1 MIEEVAENI
10 YRIEVRMPGNPLK
23 ALNSYFIRGDEQD
36 LLIDIGF
43 KLPECREDLKE
54 GLKKLNSH
62 QQRRNILLT
71 HLHSDHSGLADEFV
85 GDDCHI
91 YMNQVDLSYQEDLC
105 NGDFYSGMV
114 EQYIQAGYPEN
125 LARQHKEKNPAARG
139 SMKKV
144 DARFVGLKEGG
155 RLTVGKYTLELIAT
169 PGHTPGNSMF
179 WIEDKKIM
187 FTGDNILFDITPNIV
202 SLYEVTDS
210 LGSYLKSLDKS
221 KKYSVDYAFPGHRK
235 PGDYKKRIDEIKE
248 HHLRR
253 IEESLKIVNEY
264 PGSDAYAITAQ
275 MKWKIHAKNWDDFP
289 DAQKWF
295 AFGECLAHLDY
306 LRLRGKVIRTNRDDK
321 WVYYPA

>member
-1 MIEEVAENI
+1 MKS
-10 YRIEVRMPGNPLK
+10 RIHWDR
-23 ALNSYFIRGDEQD
+23 I
-36 LLIDIGF
+36 
-43 KLPECREDLKE
+43 C
-54 GLKKLNSH
+54 
-62 QQRRNILLT
+62 
-71 HLHSDHSGLADEFV
+71 
-85 GDDCHI
+85 
-91 YMNQVDLSYQEDLC
+91 
-105 NGDFYSGMV
+105 
-114 EQYIQAGYPEN
+114 
-125 LARQHKEKNPAARG
+125 
-139 SMKKV
+139 
-144 DARFVGLKEGG
+144 
-155 RLTVGKYTLELIAT
+155 
-169 PGHTPGNSMF
+169 
-179 WIEDKKIM
+179 
-187 FTGDNILFDITPNIV
+187 
-202 SLYEVTDS
+202 
-210 LGSYLKSLDKS
+210 LDKS